1 MDDDEEL
8 QLSLHLD
15 GQYKTAT
22 LPKGLYHAA
31 THSGWKIARHCI
43 IIVFDVIIECQRIN
57 KIIFNSKANAKIEYQ
72 AIISGT
78 QILQILKYNLFHRTF
93 KTNLRALQ
101 GNMYIGEVTV
111 FYTCGVFVTYI

>member
-31 THSGWKIARHCI
+31 RHSGWKIARHCI
-43 IIVFDVIIECQRIN
+43 IIVFDVINSVGFRTLR
-57 KIIFNSKANAKIEYQ
+57 FNA
-72 AIISGT
+72 
-78 QILQILKYNLFHRTF
+78 LKYIFWPSF
-93 KTNLRALQ
+93 MLQ
-101 GNMYIGEVTV
+101 TLNPSKPHCLKLTEKVS
-111 FYTCGVFVTYI
+111 

>member
-31 THSGWKIARHCI
+31 RHSGWKIARHCI
-43 IIVFDVIIECQRIN
+43 IIVFDVINQ
-57 KIIFNSKANAKIEYQ
+57 
-72 AIISGT
+72 T
-78 QILQILKYNLFHRTF
+78 
-93 KTNLRALQ
+93 
-101 GNMYIGEVTV
+101 
-111 FYTCGVFVTYI
+111 

>member
-31 THSGWKIARHCI
+31 RHSGWKIARHCI
-43 IIVFDVIIECQRIN
+43 IIVFDVINQNVAFICSKMLWNE
-57 KIIFNSKANAKIEYQ
+57 IFLWI
-72 AIISGT
+72 
-78 QILQILKYNLFHRTF
+78 F
-93 KTNLRALQ
+93 KHCAL
-101 GNMYIGEVTV
+101 ML
-111 FYTCGVFVTYI
+111 

>member
-22 LPKGLYHAA
+22 RPKGLYHAA

-43 IIVFDVIIECQRIN
+43 IIVFDIINQ
-57 KIIFNSKANAKIEYQ
+57 
-72 AIISGT
+72 T
-78 QILQILKYNLFHRTF
+78 
-93 KTNLRALQ
+93 
-101 GNMYIGEVTV
+101 
-111 FYTCGVFVTYI
+111 